1 MRRRDAMTEE
11 QQFLRR
17 APTASA
23 VDAKPPAFK
32 LYSTSQ
38 ILWCSL
44 VGGALAGT
52 WMIRTNFK
60 RLGDVKASHVAS
72 VVGAAVVG
80 AVIVVSYLLE
90 RKFGRVGTSSLGIGL
105 AIATQT
111 LAKQYQGRAIAAHE
125 SAGGRIESVGKSLAV
140 TALGLLQTLLGAA
153 ALLSWVQTTVII
165 GGTHTITL
173 EGTAEKAD
181 AERLGAVL
189 TDLGVFRPGIRM
201 ALALEREP
209 SEWTVS
215 FNLTNPIP
223 KGADLA
229 AAFTP
234 VARELRARLFGV
246 RFHLA
251 FLDEYGLTK
260 KRCELDS
267 ADALVCS

>member
-1 MRRRDAMTEE
+1 MTE
-11 QQFLRR
+11 
-17 APTASA
+17 APPFRPETPPSSA
-23 VDAKPPAFK
+23 VAAKPPSYK
-32 LYSTSQ
+32 LYSTNQ
-38 ILWCSL
+38 ILWSSL

-60 RLGDVKASHVAS
+60 RLGNVNASHVAS
-72 VVGAAVVG
+72 VIGAAAVG
-80 AVIVVSYLLE
+80 AVIVVSYLLK
-90 RKFGRVGTSSLGIGL
+90 RSFGTVGSVPLAIGL
-105 AIATQT
+105 ALATHT

-125 SAGGRIESVGKSLAV
+125 TDGGRIESVGKSVAV
-140 TALGLLQTLLGAA
+140 AALGVLQTFLGAA
-153 ALLSWVQTTVII
+153 ALVSCLRTTVII

-173 EGTAEKAD
+173 EGTAEKVD

-189 TDLGVFRPGIRM
+189 TELGVFRPGIRT

-223 KGADLA
+223 KGVDLA

-234 VARELRARLFGV
+234 IARELRARLFGA
-246 RFHLA
+246 RLHLA

-260 KRCELDS
+260 TRCQLDS
-267 ADALVCS
+267 TDELVCH